1 MSNVFGNYDSMLQNL
16 GTARSQIEQSKVNI
30 DEDKE
35 KAPLIG
41 KTLGE
46 AKTFITGSSIAKA
59 VGPKLKKYVVQKVK
73 SRVQQAKGQ
82 VEDKLKQVK
91 GQAEDKIKNALKGKE
106 KPPATDSTETPTGT
120 SDTNFK
126 QESGQSEG
134 VAERPP
140 PSDPVAPV
148 KPVADDMPLGS
159 TAEEI
164 DEAAGRATIKASG
177 EAVAKGL
184 PKGAGGATQG
194 GDIES
199 LGASDAPLSS
209 SQASQFTSAP
219 KLGAEPE
226 LVKTTTSD
234 SGGIAE
240 TSFGTAPAA
249 VTTESA
255 SGGLA
260 ETSFGAAGR
269 EAASKIG
276 TDASAIT
283 EESMNA
289 GRGAVSESGIAD
301 TLNAVGRGAYK
312 LLDGARQVIFGA
324 KQAAT
329 GAAKTAAKAAGETAA
344 EIGGDAAAA
353 GGETALGVLDAIPGA
368 DIIGVIGGAILTGIE
383 AHRHKKMADAVSSAS
398 NNLPNFSV
406 SNQLGSFGN

>member
-1 MSNVFGNYDSMLQNL
+1 MSNVFGSTDSMLQNL
-16 GTARSQIEQSKVNI
+16 SQARSQLEDAKVNVL
-30 DEDKE
+30 EDKE
-35 KAPLIG
+35 KPELIG

-46 AKTFITGSSIAKA
+46 AKTFITGSSIVKA
-59 VGPKLKKYVVQKVK
+59 VGPKLKKYVIQKVK
-73 SRVQQAKGQ
+73 GRVQEAKGQ
-82 VEDKLKQVK
+82 VEDK
-91 GQAEDKIKNALKGKE
+91 IKKALKGKE
-106 KPPATDSTETPTGT
+106 KPTDAPPDAPPPATDATETATGT

-134 VAERPP
+134 VAAERAPP
-140 PSDPVAPV
+140 ADPVAPV